1 MAESARYERILLPG
15 FGLPLE
21 QKTGIPNA
29 MDSWNTRPITVRERS
44 MIALMA
50 TIKDKPDWT
59 RKVFDETIVSK
70 WRAEALQFGK
80 DNVVQSQPNEGGGEE
95 EDATD
100 QRNGESIEFDGS
112 NRQKTVSERM
122 FDYVSAISVYLQ
134 CS

>member
-1 MAESARYERILLPG
+1 
-15 FGLPLE
+15 
-21 QKTGIPNA
+21 
-29 MDSWNTRPITVRERS
+29 

-59 RKVFDETIVSK
+59 RKIFDETIVNK

-80 DNVVQSQPNEGGGEE
+80 DLVVQSQPNEGGGEE
-95 EDATD
+95 EDGTD